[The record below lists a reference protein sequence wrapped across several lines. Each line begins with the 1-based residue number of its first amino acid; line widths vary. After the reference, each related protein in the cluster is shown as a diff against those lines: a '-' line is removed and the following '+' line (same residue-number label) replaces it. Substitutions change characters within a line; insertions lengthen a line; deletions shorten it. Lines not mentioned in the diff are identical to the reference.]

1 MARTEQEKKEI
12 YSKWKKLINMS
23 QQSLDS
29 WAKDDDRLLAS
40 INRSEAKSEG
50 GIQSGYDSFHRI
62 KRRKS
67 KPMEKWT
74 AQDFDNASQEI
85 GFNSRM
91 LGGKPG
97 KPIGESN
104 MSKWEISLK
113 NWGHDPS
120 LKSSPAH
127 AKWKAWKK
135 SQKRA
140 SISRVASQ
148 AEREA
153 LLKAAKRIRSKRR
166 VTAGRILE
174 DSAREKARLYAEAKE
189 KEAIF
194 FKIFASY
201 LTEKLKK
208 AGGEL
213 VRYKE
218 IIQWGVREGLIKTQ
232 DFLKEPLNLKY
243 PIAKTVHESI
253 FWKASQKLGLADFLD
268 DLRRVYV
275 EDTLESFDGLVKISS
290 ETTLYDDILDSITFA
305 EGEFDK
311 IPQLRKDL
319 NEALEIIKE
328 DMKNEKA
335 WYKSDTQKAKE
346 WLQNRAKY
354 LANRFKYSP
363 VAWNAI
369 NKFLIKDVYHKAM
382 VYISDLEDAKMY
394 GVKLLVVAGKAALI
408 PVIGAILGFFF
419 GGFTLPALL
428 PLGKSMLATSATSLK
443 YLLAQIA
450 GVWLLTGEA
459 RIAASSVRKL
469 GIVMGVTVAHLVS
482 MTLKIKDF
490 AVYLYKKAGDLWD
503 WLSDTKLVKY
513 LSGWTSQIGDFIS
526 NRIRTAS
533 LIEIRQEMERDPV
546 FRRKVLAGYQQE
558 LQAIL

>member
-23 QQSLDS
+23 QKSLDS
-29 WAKDDDRLLAS
+29 WAKDDNRLLAS

-208 AGGEL
+208 AGKEL
-213 VRYKE
+213 GDGLE
-218 IIQWGVREGLIKTQ
+218 LFQWAFKQGLITSQ
-232 DFLKEPLNLKY
+232 DFLREPLNLKF
-243 PIAKTVHESI
+243 PKAKTFHESI
-253 FWKASQKLGLADFLD
+253 FWKACQKLGIGDFLD
-268 DLRRVYV
+268 DLRRIYV
-275 EDTLESFDGLVKISS
+275 EDTLESFDGLVKVSS
-290 ETTLYDDILDSITFA
+290 ETTLYDEILESITFA

-335 WYKSDTQKAKE
+335 WYKSGTQKAKE
-346 WLQNRAKY
+346 WFKNRAKY

-363 VAWNAI
+363 VAWNEI
-369 NKFLIKDVYHKAM
+369 NKFLIKGVYHKAM

-394 GVKLLVVAGKAALI
+394 GVKLLVVAGKAAAL
-408 PVIGAILGFFF
+408 PAIGGVVGFFTS
-419 GGFTLPALL
+419 GFTVPALL
-428 PLGKSMLATSATSLK
+428 PIAKSMVVAFGGALAL
-443 YLLAQIA
+443 LLAQIA
-450 GVWLLTGEA
+450 VVWILTGES

-469 GIVMGVTVAHLVS
+469 GIMMGVTFAHLVS

-490 AVYLYKKAGDLWD
+490 GVYLYKKAGDLWD
-503 WLSDTKLVKY
+503 WLSDTRLVKY

-526 NRIRTAS
+526 DRIRTAS